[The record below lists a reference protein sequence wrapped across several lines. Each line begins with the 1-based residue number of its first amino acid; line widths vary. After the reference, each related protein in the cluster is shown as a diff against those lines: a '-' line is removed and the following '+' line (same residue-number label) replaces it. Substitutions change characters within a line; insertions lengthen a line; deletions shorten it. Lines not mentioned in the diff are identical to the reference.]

1 MDNEKVSVIMA
12 VFNCEKTVSA
22 AIDSVLNQTYD
33 NWELIICD
41 DCSSDNTLKIVN
53 HYNNLYPDK
62 IKVIRNET
70 NLKLPAS
77 LNKCL
82 KYVTGTYV
90 ARMDGD
96 DVSKPN
102 RFEKQV
108 KYLKSHPTID
118 LVGSYMD
125 NFNGRKIIGV
135 ARVPEN
141 MDKNNFSINHA
152 TIMTYK
158 YVYDVLNG
166 YSLLKRAVRCEDLDL
181 WFRFFANG
189 FHAANIQESL
199 YIVTDDE
206 NAKKRRN
213 FAGRINATRTLLY
226 GYRLLNYPIYKYPW
240 AFNPIIKG
248 LVPKFILN
256 KFRNKK
262 FVDCKMKM

>member
-22 AIDSVLNQTYD
+22 AIDSIVNQTYD

-41 DCSSDNTLKIVN
+41 DCSSDGTLEIVN
-53 HYNNLYPDK
+53 QYNNKYPKK
-62 IKVIRNET
+62 IKVIRNEV
-70 NLKLPAS
+70 NSKLPAS
-77 LNKCL
+77 LNHCL

-96 DVSKPN
+96 DVSKSD
-102 RFEKQV
+102 RFEKQI
-108 KYLKSHPTID
+108 KYLKSHPGID

-125 NFNGRKIIGV
+125 IFNGKEIIGV
-135 ARVPEN
+135 AKVPEN
-141 MDKNNFSINHA
+141 IDKYHFSIYHA

-158 YVYDVLNG
+158 YVYDKLNG

-181 WFRFFANG
+181 WFRFFAEG
-189 FHAANIQESL
+189 FSAANIQKSL

-206 NAKKRRN
+206 NAKRRRN
-213 FAGRINATRTLLY
+213 FKGRINATRTLLY
-226 GYRLLNYPIYKYPW
+226 GYHLLNYPIYRYPF

-248 LVPKFILN
+248 LVPRFISDKLRNTKF
-256 KFRNKK
+256 K
-262 FVDCKMKM
+262 